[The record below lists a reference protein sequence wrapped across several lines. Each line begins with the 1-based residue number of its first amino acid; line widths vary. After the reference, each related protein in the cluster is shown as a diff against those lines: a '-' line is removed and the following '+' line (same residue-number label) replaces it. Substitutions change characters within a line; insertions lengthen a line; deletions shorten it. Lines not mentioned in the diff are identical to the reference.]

1 LPPYTTLFRS
11 NGPASPAPHT
21 TILARDPAW
30 SRTWYHRGLGPAR
43 ALRHKETECMR
54 QDAGRDPHQMPCQT
68 PPTRPLHIERGAQD
82 TEHRLDPM
90 SQPAQGALHAVRPL
104 LLLVILAQG
113 QQQNPFLA
121 PQALFQRC
129 VVVNLVSNQ

>member
-1 LPPYTTLFRS
+1 
-11 NGPASPAPHT
+11 
-21 TILARDPAW
+21 
-30 SRTWYHRGLGPAR
+30 
-43 ALRHKETECMR
+43 
-54 QDAGRDPHQMPCQT
+54 
-68 PPTRPLHIERGAQD
+68 
-82 TEHRLDPM
+82 M

-129 VVVNLVSNQ
+129 ITVTPLRYDLSKKSVMQRWRDRLDGTVSVERA